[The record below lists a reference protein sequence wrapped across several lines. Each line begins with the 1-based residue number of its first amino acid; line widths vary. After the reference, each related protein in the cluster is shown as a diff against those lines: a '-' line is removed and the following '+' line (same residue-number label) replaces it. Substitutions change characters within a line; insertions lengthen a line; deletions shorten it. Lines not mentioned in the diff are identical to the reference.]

1 VEILIFE
8 RRRSKRGIMASI
20 VSHYKRL
27 SSLTTVG
34 SDIVTNIIARESRGG
49 GDGKDGDGWTS

>member
-1 VEILIFE
+1 
-8 RRRSKRGIMASI
+8 MASI